1 MYRFFAM
8 VVKHDSKIIYTIRA
22 PSIAG
27 SKKLLGLYLFDQDG
41 EHHCLIVLATFGYT
55 TGTASLEAE

>member
-1 MYRFFAM
+1 M

>member
-1 MYRFFAM
+1 MTARLFTQFA
-8 VVKHDSKIIYTIRA
+8 HLASQEA
-22 PSIAG
+22 S
-27 SKKLLGLYLFDQDG
+27 LLGLYLFDQDG